1 MTESKCDPNYIENI
15 KKYSKNEKRKSPK
28 ISASFCKL
36 NTVKIGENGKYWQI
50 RPFGKSQKWFECN
63 GNECDTLPVAS
74 KKPVSAKKPVVAEK
88 PVSAKKPVVAKKPVS
103 AKKPVAEKPVVARKF
118 SVKKTIEAKKPAMSL
133 NNTSCPTGKE
143 RHPVTHKCVP
153 KCKICKVRHPVTHK
167 CVKKCATGVKC
178 DMTTGICIDDLKQI
192 TQLVEEANEMAKN
205 VRTLKGKRKF
215 KVKGSQEIVSCANG
229 KNVVW
234 DVDKNGVML
243 AHTFQDPKTG
253 KINNPPKGTLQA
265 PIGWW
270 MSEKFDGYRA
280 IWDGECFRS
289 KAGNIFVTPSWFSEW
304 FPKKVA
310 LDGELY
316 LGRDSF
322 EKCGI
327 FRSGRGKDSRP
338 PDDEEWR
345 KLNVKY
351 NIFDAPNIKGPF
363 EKRIEF
369 VNKLVETKC
378 KKKGCPLVAV
388 PHILVKSIPQMNKM
402 VSHLT
407 SEKVKGEGIMLRA
420 PNSPY
425 ESKRSR
431 YLLKVKPL
439 FDSECT
445 IIGHNKGSKKY
456 KDMLGAFVCRWNKD
470 DGSVVEFDVSGMD
483 DTVRRN
489 YLKTHPIGTTITF
502 SYSGETKPHGKP
514 RHPNYVRK
522 REKE

>member
-1 MTESKCDPNYIENI
+1 MDCLPSSKPKYMTRPSPPIPA
-15 KKYSKNEKRKSPK
+15 NE
-28 ISASFCKL
+28 CNV
-36 NTVKIGENGKYWQI
+36 NTVKKGQDGKYWQV
-50 RPFGKSQKWFECN
+50 RPSGKSQKWVKCN
-63 GNECDTLPVAS
+63 GNECDTLSAKKPTLT
-74 KKPVSAKKPVVAEK
+74 KKPVSKKKPTL
-88 PVSAKKPVVAKKPVS
+88 AKKPVS
-103 AKKPVAEKPVVARKF
+103 K
-118 SVKKTIEAKKPAMSL
+118 KKPASTNKQTLTKKPTSSMRL
-133 NNTSCPTGKE
+133 NNTICPTGKE
-143 RHPVTHKCVP
+143 LHPVTHKCVP
-153 KCKICKVRHPVTHK
+153 KCTICKERHPVSHK
-167 CVKKCATGVKC
+167 CVKKCNTGVKC
-178 DMTTGICIDDLKQI
+178 DISTGICMDDLKQI
-192 TQLVEEANEMAKN
+192 TQLVEEANEMVKN

-215 KVKGSQEIVSCANG
+215 KVKSKSSVSCSTG
-229 KNVVW
+229 TNVVW
-234 DVDKNGVML
+234 DVEKQGVML

-316 LGRDSF
+316 LGRDNF

-338 PDDEEWR
+338 PDDEEWI

-388 PHILVKSIPQMNKM
+388 PHILVKTVPQMNKM

-407 SEKVKGEGIMLRA
+407 SKKVKGEGIMLRA